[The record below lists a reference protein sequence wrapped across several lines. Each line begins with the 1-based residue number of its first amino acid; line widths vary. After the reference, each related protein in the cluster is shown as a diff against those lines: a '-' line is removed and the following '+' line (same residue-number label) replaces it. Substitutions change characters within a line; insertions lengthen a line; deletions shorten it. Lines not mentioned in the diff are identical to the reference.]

1 MALFIVATPI
11 GNKKDITLRAL
22 ETLNSVNLILC
33 EDTRHSKKLLVEY
46 NIKKPTLSFYEHN
59 EIAKTFEIIEKLK
72 KGQNIALI
80 SDAGTPL
87 ISDPGFKLVSAARKE
102 KIEVIP
108 IPGPSSL
115 TAALSIAGLPTDKFL
130 FVGYLPKT
138 AGKRTIILQKLSE
151 IKKILPQS
159 LVFFE
164 SPHRIN
170 KTLDELR
177 KIFPQATVA
186 LARELTK
193 MHEEVI
199 VEKISNLIN
208 IPKTKGE
215 FTIIL
220 Y

>member
-1 MALFIVATPI
+1 
-11 GNKKDITLRAL
+11 
-22 ETLNSVNLILC
+22 
-33 EDTRHSKKLLVEY
+33 
-46 NIKKPTLSFYEHN
+46 LSFYEHN